1 VKKRSRKALTK
12 LIENQVFDSEIRQQ
26 LDRILR
32 SPLFAQS
39 DRLSRFLR
47 YTVEHVIT
55 GQDDSLKEYVIG
67 TEVYDR
73 KPPYHPSQDS
83 IVRTEARRLRSK
95 LKEYYEEE
103 GREDP
108 IFIFFRPGS
117 YVPVFRVK
125 DSDADSKILVDPPLD
140 DLYIDGT
147 GVHVAVLPFLDLSGQ
162 PLSSRYALGVT
173 DELVHELMQ
182 CEGCRVVSATSIAHL
197 GSQASDVPGL
207 ARKLG
212 VQIVFEGTVR
222 EEGNRVRV
230 TGRIVS
236 ADGFQL
242 WSQRLDA
249 EADASKLFDMQEQF
263 ASALVSRVRPQQ
275 SIVVASKASVS
286 PLLLS
291 VYPTLLKG
299 ESLIEEGTIADV
311 QGALTKFREVA
322 QTTPRYA
329 RAFCGIARCHIWMA
343 LHGAAGSQEHISQA
357 KLAVDTAM
365 KLDPQMADVL
375 ASRGSVQALQWQWE
389 EAEASFRKAVGH
401 RSHAGGNRQ
410 FAMLLTLLGRFDE
423 ACLYLKNAQR
433 IDPFSYFQKAVDAKF
448 FYLSRRYEEAIEHFS
463 EPMRYGPIPVGAQLS
478 LALIY
483 ASLGRY
489 ENATQLAQQ
498 VQRCTGVDLPLLS
511 RVAEVFARSQNRS
524 MAESIT
530 EKFGLLSEGAEMS
543 KFGQARLALALGDQ
557 ALAMSRLSASYSDK
571 EVELPYLAVDP
582 CFDSIRHMPEFSELV
597 SKTRLADR
605 A

>member
-1 VKKRSRKALTK
+1 MTKR
-12 LIENQVFDSEIRQQ
+12 IENQVFDSEIRQQ
-26 LDRILR
+26 LDRILQ

-125 DSDADSKILVDPPLD
+125 DSDADSQVLVDAPLD

-147 GVHVAVLPFLDLSGQ
+147 GVQVAVLPFLDLSGQ

-182 CEGCRVVSATSIAHL
+182 CEGCRVVSSTSIAHL

-242 WSQRLDA
+242 WSQKLDA
-249 EADASKLFDMQEQF
+249 EADSSKLFDMQEEF

-275 SIVVASKASVS
+275 SIVVAAKATAS

-291 VYPTLLKG
+291 VYPALLKG
-299 ESLIEEGTIADV
+299 ESLIEEGTITDV
-311 QGALTKFREVA
+311 QAALAKFREVT

-329 RAFCGIARCHIWMA
+329 RAFCGIARCHVWMA
-343 LHGAAGSQEHISQA
+343 LHGAARSNEHISQA
-357 KLAVDTAM
+357 KSAVEMAM

-375 ASRGSVQALQWQWE
+375 TSRGSVHALQWQWE
-389 EAEASFRKAVGH
+389 EAETSFRKAIAH

-423 ACLYLKNAQR
+423 ACLYLKTAQR
-433 IDPFSYFQKAVDAKF
+433 IDPFSYLQKAADAKF

-478 LALIY
+478 LALIN
-483 ASLGRY
+483 ASLGRS
-489 ENATQLAQQ
+489 ETATQLAQQ

-511 RVAEVFARSQNRS
+511 RVAEVYARCQNRS
-524 MAESIT
+524 SAETIT
-530 EKFGLLSEGAEMS
+530 EKFGLLSEHAQMS
-543 KFGQARLALALGDQ
+543 KFSQARLAVALEDHGLAI
-557 ALAMSRLSASYSDK
+557 SRLSASYSDK
-571 EVELPYLAVDP
+571 EPELPYLAIDP
-582 CFDSIRHMPEFSELV
+582 CFDPIRNTSEFSELV
-597 SKTRLADR
+597 NKTSFSDR

>member
-1 VKKRSRKALTK
+1 MTKR
-12 LIENQVFDSEIRQQ
+12 IENKVFDSEIRQQ
-26 LDRILR
+26 LDRILQ

-47 YTVEHVIT
+47 YTVEHVVT
-55 GQDDSLKEYVIG
+55 GQEDSLKEYVIG

-95 LKEYYEEE
+95 LKEYYEAE

-125 DSDADSKILVDPPLD
+125 DSDADSQVLVDAPLD

-147 GVHVAVLPFLDLSGQ
+147 GVQIAVLPFLDLSGQ

-182 CEGCRVVSATSIAHL
+182 CEGCRVVSAASIAHI
-197 GSQASDVPGL
+197 GAQASDVPSL

-275 SIVVASKASVS
+275 SIVVAAKASVS

-311 QGALTKFREVA
+311 QGALAKFREVA

-329 RAFCGIARCHIWMA
+329 RAFCGIARCHVWMA
-343 LHGAAGSQEHISQA
+343 LHSAARSQEHISQA
-357 KLAVDTAM
+357 RLAVEMAV

-375 ASRGSVQALQWQWE
+375 TSQGSVHALAWDWE
-389 EAEASFRKAVGH
+389 AAEASFRKAVEH
-401 RSHAGGNRQ
+401 RSHASGNRQ

-423 ACLYLKNAQR
+423 ACLYLKTAQR
-433 IDPFSYFQKAVDAKF
+433 IDPFSYFQKAADARF
-448 FYLSRRYEEAIEHFS
+448 FYLSRRYEEATEHFS
-463 EPMRYGPIPVGAQLS
+463 EPMRYGPIPVDAQLS
-478 LALIY
+478 LALIH
-483 ASLGRY
+483 AGLGRY
-489 ENATQLAQQ
+489 EIANQLAQQ
-498 VQRCTGVDLPLLS
+498 VQRCTGADLPLLS
-511 RVAEVFARSQNRS
+511 RVAEVYAHSQNRS

-530 EKFGLLSEGAEMS
+530 EKFSLLSEGAQMS
-543 KFGQARLALALGDQ
+543 KFSQARLALALGDQ
-557 ALAMSRLSASYSDK
+557 DLALSRLSASYADK
-571 EVELPYLAVDP
+571 EAELPYLAIDP
-582 CFDSIRHMPEFSELV
+582 RFDPIRQMPEFTELV
-597 SKTRLADR
+597 DKTRFA
-605 A
+605 AHA

>member
-1 VKKRSRKALTK
+1 MTKRT
-12 LIENQVFDSEIRQQ
+12 ENKVFDSEIRQQ
-26 LDRILR
+26 LDRILQ

-47 YTVEHVIT
+47 YTVEHVVA

-95 LKEYYEEE
+95 LKEYYEAE

-117 YVPVFRVK
+117 YVPVFRTK
-125 DSDADSKILVDPPLD
+125 DSDADFKIVVDTPPD
-140 DLYIDGT
+140 DLYIGGT
-147 GVHVAVLPFLDLSGQ
+147 GVQVAVLPFLDLSGQ

-173 DELVHELMQ
+173 DELIHELMQ
-182 CEGCRVVSATSIAHL
+182 CEGCRVVSATSIAHS
-197 GSQASDVPGL
+197 GGQASDVPGL

-249 EADASKLFDMQEQF
+249 EADSSKLFDMQEQF

-275 SIVVASKASVS
+275 SIVVAAKASVS

-299 ESLIEEGTIADV
+299 ESLIEEGMVAEV
-311 QGALTKFREVA
+311 QGALAKFREVA

-329 RAFCGIARCHIWMA
+329 RAFCGIARCHVWMA
-343 LHGAAGSQEHISQA
+343 LHGTAHSHEHISQA
-357 KLAVDTAM
+357 NLAVEMAM
-365 KLDPQMADVL
+365 KLDPEMTDVL
-375 ASRGSVQALQWQWE
+375 TARGSVQALEWQWE
-389 EAEASFRKAVGH
+389 KAEASFRKAVGH
-401 RSHAGGNRQ
+401 RSHAAGNRQ

-423 ACLYLKNAQR
+423 ACLYLKIAQR
-433 IDPFSYFQKAVDAKF
+433 IDPFSYLQKAADAKF
-448 FYLSRRYEEAIEHFS
+448 FYLSRRYEEATEHFS
-463 EPMRYGPIPVGAQLS
+463 EPMRYGPIPVDAQLS

-483 ASLGRY
+483 AGLGRY
-489 ENATQLAQQ
+489 EIAIQLAQQ
-498 VQRCTGVDLPLLS
+498 AQRCSGVDLLLLS
-511 RVAEVFARSQNRS
+511 RIAEVYAHCQNRS
-524 MAESIT
+524 MAETIT
-530 EKFGLLSEGAEMS
+530 EKFGLLSEGAQLS
-543 KFGQARLALALGDQ
+543 KFSQARLAAALGDRDM
-557 ALAMSRLSASYSDK
+557 AISRLSASYSDR
-571 EVELPYLAVDP
+571 EAELPYLAIDP
-582 CFDSIRHMPEFSELV
+582 CFDPVRQMPEFSELV
-597 SKTRLADR
+597 NKTRFTGHA
-605 A
+605 